1 MDVQLTPIQIIG
13 RLGLVDCSQIPR
25 YPLRDS
31 VIILKHIVCSGTF
44 WTEFDGRSLNRTDKC
59 YPDVSD
65 GNEADY
71 NQTKNQFL
79 KNIRAPCPLILGLS
93 DACLLKPFYRV

>member
-13 RLGLVDCSQIPR
+13 RLGLVDGSQFPR
-25 YPLRDS
+25 HRLRNS
-31 VIILKHIVCSGTF
+31 VIVLKRIVYCGTF
-44 WTEFDGRSLNRTDKC
+44 RAEFDGRSLNRTDKC

-79 KNIRAPCPLILGLS
+79 KDIRAPCPLILGLS